1 MPQPNQMQQR
11 GVGGLHRRQ
20 QHLGARRI
28 EHVVEPA
35 TELRVTIADEEV
47 HLASSFPE
55 HQ

>member
-1 MPQPNQMQQR
+1 MPQTNQMQQR
-11 GVGGLHRRQ
+11 GVGCLHRRQ